1 MAWTVGGAG
10 YLVPVVAAKRPSV
23 NPSRMKH
30 AYISLAV
37 FLVAAGASAQK
48 PGSITSNELNALQ
61 EAKAIQGSVVDMGQ
75 RGGGP
80 ANDECAGAI
89 SVTVGTTCEPINGS
103 LDGATQSVAPATCSG
118 FTASAANDVW
128 YSFVATAASTTVQVT
143 GGGDN
148 TTGVDPVLEVY
159 AGSCADLASLGCVDA
174 TLRGATETL
183 LVATTPGATY
193 YYRVYYWPYT
203 AAQTVFDFT
212 TCVFAIPAPWN
223 DDCATPMPL
232 VPGATCVQV
241 GFVTTGATE
250 TLPSIDCGGFTSPN
264 ALDVWFSFVATTTE
278 HTIGVFGPN
287 EADAMV
293 EIFSGACGS
302 LTSLA
307 CADAT
312 FPQTAGEATTELLIQ
327 AGLTVGTTY
336 FVRVYDWGHFSDD
349 HFFEICVTE
358 GSTNTVGITEQ
369 AAAES
374 WTLFPNPADGVIN
387 LSYAGANAIA
397 DIDVLDV
404 TGRIVKAERVAL
416 ANGIVVPMDMSNLG
430 AGTYVV
436 RLTAD
441 GVRTVK
447 RFVVK

>member
-1 MAWTVGGAG
+1 
-10 YLVPVVAAKRPSV
+10 
-23 NPSRMKH
+23 MKH
-30 AYISLAV
+30 AYVSLAV
-37 FLVAAGASAQK
+37 FLIAVGASAQK
-48 PGSITSNELNALQ
+48 PGSITANELNVLQ
-61 EAKAIQGSVVDMGQ
+61 EVKAIQGTVVDMGQ

-80 ANDECAGAI
+80 ANDECAAAI
-89 SVTVGTTCEPINGS
+89 SVTVGTVCEPINGS

-174 TLRGATETL
+174 TLRGAAETL
-183 LVATTPGATY
+183 LVTTTPGATY

-241 GFVTTGATE
+241 GFSTTGATE
-250 TLPSIDCGGFTSPN
+250 SLPSIDCGGFTSPN
-264 ALDVWFSFVATTTE
+264 ALDVWFSFVATATD
-278 HTIGVFGPN
+278 HTVGVFGPN

-293 EIFSGACGS
+293 EIFSGDCGS
-302 LTSLA
+302 LVSLG
-307 CADAT
+307 CEDST
-312 FPQTAGEATTELLIQ
+312 FPMTAGEATTENLVQ
-327 AGLTVGTTY
+327 SGLTVGTTY
-336 FVRVYDWGHFSDD
+336 YVRVYDWGHFSDD

-358 GSTNTVGITEQ
+358 GSGTNVGINELSW
-369 AAAES
+369 AAAWS
-374 WTLFPNPADGVIN
+374 VFPNPADGSIN
-387 LSYAGANAIA
+387 LSYAGANSMA
-397 DIDVLDV
+397 DIEVLDV
-404 TGRIVKAERVAL
+404 TGRLVHADRIGL
-416 ANGIVVPMDMSNLG
+416 ASGAVVPMDVTNLG
-430 AGTYVV
+430 AGTYVI
-436 RLTAD
+436 RFAAN
-441 GVRTVK
+441 GERTEK

>member
-1 MAWTVGGAG
+1 
-10 YLVPVVAAKRPSV
+10 
-23 NPSRMKH
+23 MKH
-30 AYISLAV
+30 AYFTLAA
-37 FLVAAGASAQK
+37 FLITAGASAQK
-48 PGSITSNELNALQ
+48 PGSVNSTRLSIVQ
-61 EAKAIQGSVVDMGQ
+61 EAKALQGPSVDMGQ

-80 ANDECAGAI
+80 ANDDCGGAI
-89 SVTVGTTCEPINGS
+89 AVSVGTACEPLSGS
-103 LDGATQSVAPATCSG
+103 LDGATQSIAPATCSG

-128 YSFVATAASTTVQVT
+128 FSFVATAASTTVQVT
-143 GGGDN
+143 GGGDG
-148 TTGVDPVLEVY
+148 TTGVDAVLEVF

-223 DDCATPMPL
+223 DDCAAPMPL
-232 VPGATCVQV
+232 VAGATCLQV

-250 TLPSIDCGGFTSPN
+250 SLPAIDCGGFTSPN
-264 ALDVWFSFVATTTE
+264 ALDVWFSFVATSTE
-278 HTIGVFGPN
+278 HSIGVFGPN

-293 EIFSGACGS
+293 EIFSGTCGS
-302 LTSLA
+302 LVSLG

-312 FPQTAGEATTELLIQ
+312 FPMTAGEATTEVLTQ
-327 AGLTVGTTY
+327 DGLTVGTTY

-358 GSTNTVGITEQ
+358 GANNNVSVGEL
-369 AAAES
+369 AGAEAWS
-374 WTLFPNPADGVIN
+374 VFPNPADGAISLN
-387 LSYAGANAIA
+387 YTGASALV

-404 TGRIVKAERVAL
+404 TGRVVHAERAAL
-416 ANGIVVPMDMSNLG
+416 NNGAQVVMDLNQLN
-430 AGTYVV
+430 AGTYVI
-436 RLTAD
+436 RLTAN
-441 GVRTVK
+441 GVRSEK